1 MTFLR
6 CAASYLSKMCH
17 TAPIRVAAIACL
29 ACCVVAG
36 AQTRHRRHEKPAA
49 AIAPAPEPL
58 PPQPVAPP
66 PPPTPAELPAHPA
79 GVTYAD
85 GLLSVKASNSS
96 LDQILRDVSRA
107 TGMKITGGVQDER
120 VFGNYGPASAA
131 QVLSAL
137 LDGTSSNMMLVGSN
151 GPAPAELVLTPRGG
165 GPTPPNPNAARIQA
179 EEDQQNN
186 EEMLPKQSYRPHS
199 PAPEAPATTAIP
211 ANPPESEPATPAPAA
226 DDAQPKS
233 PNGVKTP
240 QDIFNELQ
248 KMRQKQAQQQH
259 TNQ

>member
-6 CAASYLSKMCH
+6 HAASYLSKMRH
-17 TAPIRVAAIACL
+17 IAPIRVAAVTCL

-36 AQTRHRRHEKPAA
+36 AQTRHRRHAKPAA
-49 AIAPAPEPL
+49 AIAPAPVAL
-58 PPQPVAPP
+58 PPQPVIPP

-85 GLLSVKASNSS
+85 GLLSVQASNSS

-120 VFGNYGPASAA
+120 VFGNYGPASTA
-131 QVLSAL
+131 QVLNAL
-137 LDGTSSNMMLVGSN
+137 LEGTTSNMMLVGSN

-165 GPTPPNPNAARIQA
+165 GPTPPNPNAAVPEQ
-179 EEDQQNN
+179 EE
-186 EEMLPKQSYRPHS
+186 
-199 PAPEAPATTAIP
+199 
-211 ANPPESEPATPAPAA
+211 NPPVESGPSSEMYRQGPPLPPNRPNNSPRPGPAA
-226 DDAQPKS
+226 GEAQPKS

-248 KMRQKQAQQQH
+248 KMRQKQAQQQR